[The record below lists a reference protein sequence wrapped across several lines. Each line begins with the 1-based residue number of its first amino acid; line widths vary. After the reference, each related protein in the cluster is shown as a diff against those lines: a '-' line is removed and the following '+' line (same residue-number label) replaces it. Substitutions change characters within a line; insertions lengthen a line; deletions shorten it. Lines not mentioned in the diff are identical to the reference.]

1 MNRNEI
7 SVISPHLTQWWRAQ
21 VRRITGI
28 LHTLTAQVNSS
39 LYALNVHWSGVHL
52 GCAVAELYAPR
63 QCRGC
68 IVGELI
74 STRQIPG
81 VIPPSV
87 GLSDRAQRVIE
98 FTTGTRFLAAF
109 RLERGFFAIATR
121 KFVDSE
127 DTAGLGERKTEWL
140 VHKMYWLPVPG

>member
-1 MNRNEI
+1 MNPNEI
-7 SVISPHLTQWWRAQ
+7 SMISPHLTQWWRAQ

-39 LYALNVHWSGVHL
+39 LYALHAHWSGVHRS
-52 GCAVAELYAPR
+52 CAVAEICAPR

-74 STRQIPG
+74 STRQTPG
-81 VIPPSV
+81 IIPPSV
-87 GLSDRAQRVIE
+87 RLSDRAPHVIE

-109 RLERGFFAIATR
+109 RLERRFFAIATR

-127 DTAGLGERKTEWL
+127 DTAGLGERKTE
-140 VHKMYWLPVPG
+140 